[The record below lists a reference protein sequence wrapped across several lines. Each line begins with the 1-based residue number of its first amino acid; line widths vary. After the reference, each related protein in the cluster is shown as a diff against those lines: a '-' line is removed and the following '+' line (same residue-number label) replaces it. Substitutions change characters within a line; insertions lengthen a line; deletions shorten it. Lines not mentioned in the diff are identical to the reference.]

1 MPTRARRLARG
12 LQAAKKWAR
21 SGSGIATVPV
31 NSECLVVACH
41 GHAANESL
49 PFVHARRYDR
59 LRVGTKRPDGP
70 SFATI
75 RKALSVGAEV
85 VKVVTRYL

>member
-1 MPTRARRLARG
+1 MQLF
-12 LQAAKKWAR
+12 
-21 SGSGIATVPV
+21 PV

-41 GHAANESL
+41 ERAANESL
-49 PFVHARRYDR
+49 PFVHTARRYDR
-59 LRVGTKRPDGP
+59 LRVGAKRLDGT

-75 RKALSVGAEV
+75 RKVTERRCEEV